1 MSSPPPSRTVRTS
14 MATNSTN
21 NTQSFKDLTSPRSP
35 LTSKTRGVEGDLSRR
50 TQRKRQIS
58 FQNRL
63 CQQLNEENEDHR
75 DHGRSWSQIQQD
87 MIAMDKLHDTS
98 FLKWV
103 RDENN
108 ATQVGKNLSTIVHD
122 YSIAKQVSVFKWL
135 FVDWHLQSIISCLNS
150 GIFSAGSFEISA
162 IISGLCQDWDVKH
175 VAEALA
181 LLFFVPYGSSSSH
194 NSGDNSDGAHRNGE
208 RLCIETLK
216 GLTKSLD
223 IHRELCKI
231 IKSHNLIPIGKD
243 SSNVD
248 FKIEKITTPLTATTS
263 SAMML
268 TTTTISSIF
277 S

>member
-1 MSSPPPSRTVRTS
+1 MSSPPPSRTVGTS
-14 MATNSTN
+14 TATNTTN

-35 LTSKTRGVEGDLSRR
+35 LTSKTRGMEGDLSST

-58 FQNRL
+58 FENRL
-63 CQQLNEENEDHR
+63 CQQLNEENEDHG

-108 ATQVGKNLSTIVHD
+108 ATQVGKNLSAIVQD
-122 YSIAKQVSVFKWL
+122 YSIAKQVSVLKWL

-150 GIFSAGSFEISA
+150 GIFSADSFEISA

-181 LLFFVPYGSSSSH
+181 LLFFVPHGSSSS
-194 NSGDNSDGAHRNGE
+194 SGGSSDGAHRKNGE
-208 RLCIETLK
+208 KLCIETLK
-216 GLTKSLD
+216 ALTKSFD

-243 SSNVD
+243 SRNGD
-248 FKIEKITTPLTATTS
+248 IKIEKITTLPTTTT

-268 TTTTISSIF
+268 RTTTTISTNF